1 MLSCFH
7 SQPRSPQAQAS
18 PAVSQVE
25 QSQSSVSDASPH
37 IGSGDSH
44 QSTAAADFIKLPLN
58 ERVKVSGSLVVVGFR
73 FFGFLN
79 LYAT

>member
-1 MLSCFH
+1 MLPCFH
-7 SQPRSPQAQAS
+7 SQPRSPQARAS
-18 PAVSQVE
+18 PAVSQLE

-44 QSTAAADFIKLPLN
+44 QSAADFIKLPLN

-73 FFGFLN
+73 FFCFLK